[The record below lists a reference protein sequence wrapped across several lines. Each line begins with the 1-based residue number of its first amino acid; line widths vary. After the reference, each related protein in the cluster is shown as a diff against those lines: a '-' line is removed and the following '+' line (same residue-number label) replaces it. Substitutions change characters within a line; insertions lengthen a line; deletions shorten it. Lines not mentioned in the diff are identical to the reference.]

1 MGCLSLCE
9 TKKIEENN
17 IEEPKFENHDEDN
30 DDEDEDDNIQILGE
44 SIQRTEKNKTR
55 IPKNVII
62 KDDDLIIKQILKN
75 KKNKV
80 IKTNKEFILDEL
92 KNEDNNDF
100 NNKEKL
106 RKAKNNWEY
115 LMHRLITRKIDILRE
130 IIKREKK
137 EMGNEE
143 E

>member
-106 RKAKNNWEY
+106 RKAKNNWAY

-130 IIKREKK
+130 IP
-137 EMGNEE
+137 
-143 E
+143 